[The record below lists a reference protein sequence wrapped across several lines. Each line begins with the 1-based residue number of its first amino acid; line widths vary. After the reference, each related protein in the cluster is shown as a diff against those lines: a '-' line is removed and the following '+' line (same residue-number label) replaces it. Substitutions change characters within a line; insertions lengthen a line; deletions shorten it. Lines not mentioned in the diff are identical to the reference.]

1 MKWLLITL
9 LLGVTHNLLAQEIDP
24 TKDTLSAK
32 WTAGA
37 FLIYD
42 CDDRH
47 WVCVHDLGQAQCE
60 DLRKNKLASG
70 ARTLGC
76 APGQV
81 FESREA
87 CWDVQKRLVN
97 EALYPRTCLHP
108 NARKRF
114 IGFR

>member
-1 MKWLLITL
+1 
-9 LLGVTHNLLAQEIDP
+9 
-24 TKDTLSAK
+24 
-32 WTAGA
+32 
-37 FLIYD
+37 
-42 CDDRH
+42 
-47 WVCVHDLGQAQCE
+47 
-60 DLRKNKLASG
+60 
-70 ARTLGC
+70 LGC

>member
-9 LLGVTHNLLAQEIDP
+9 LLGVTQNLLAQEIDP
-24 TKDTLSAK
+24 GKDIISKK
-32 WTAGA
+32 WTAGPH
-37 FLIYD
+37 LIYD
-42 CDDRH
+42 CDARH

-60 DLRKNKLASG
+60 DQRLNKLASG

-87 CWDVQKRLVN
+87 CWQMQQKLVQQ
-97 EALYPRTCLHP
+97 ALYPRTCLHP

>member
-9 LLGVTHNLLAQEIDP
+9 LFVAGRNVLAQEIDP
-24 TKDTLSAK
+24 SKDILSKK
-32 WTAGA
+32 WTTGA

-47 WVCVHDLGQAQCE
+47 WVCVHDFGQAQCE

-76 APGQV
+76 APGQE
-81 FESREA
+81 FESREE
-87 CWDVQKRLVN
+87 CWSVQKKLVN